1 MGLVALHI
9 LVSLVLGD
17 FDPRIQVI
25 DVDLVIGDRHGN
37 ALAGV
42 LRLLHDSIKYP
53 PCTCCIYTSG
63 SV

>member
-1 MGLVALHI
+1 MVLVALLI
-9 LVSLVLGD
+9 LVSLVFGD

-42 LRLLHDSIKYP
+42 LRRRAVAMTI
-53 PCTCCIYTSG
+53 T
-63 SV
+63 

>member
-9 LVSLVLGD
+9 LASLVLGD

-37 ALAGV
+37 ALAGE
-42 LRLLHDSIKYP
+42 LRRRAVAMTI
-53 PCTCCIYTSG
+53 T
-63 SV
+63 